1 MPPVREESVEGEE
14 LEEVVW
20 SRLKGPICYQ
30 VFCICCCVGRSSPEE
45 RASCLRGVTG
55 IPEQHA
61 LVVGGEDV
69 VRRDGEALQVTRVQ
83 GMVVGSMS
91 PPPCHAC
98 KSRDVASELGS
109 SFKSN
114 SGDSFSSEVLRR

>member
-1 MPPVREESVEGEE
+1 MSGVGEGLLCLQAVDE
-14 LEEVVW
+14 LPQG
-20 SRLKGPICYQ
+20 R
-30 VFCICCCVGRSSPEE
+30 VG
-45 RASCLRGVTG
+45 AG
-55 IPEQHA
+55 QHA

-98 KSRDVASELGS
+98 KSRDLASELGS